1 MYTTNAV
8 ESINSSFK
16 KVTKK
21 GAFPNENALLK
32 LLYLRITELYKK
44 WNGSKVQ
51 NWAMVRNQLATN
63 DKIKARI
70 EKYEHL
76 IWRRFDRLFRFATLH
91 SKGGQE
97 HHLSDFLKNLHTFI
111 DKAA

>member
-1 MYTTNAV
+1 
-8 ESINSSFK
+8 
-16 KVTKK
+16 
-21 GAFPNENALLK
+21 
-32 LLYLRITELYKK
+32 
-44 WNGSKVQ
+44 
-51 NWAMVRNQLATN
+51 MVRNQLATN

-91 SKGGQE
+91 SKGGQK